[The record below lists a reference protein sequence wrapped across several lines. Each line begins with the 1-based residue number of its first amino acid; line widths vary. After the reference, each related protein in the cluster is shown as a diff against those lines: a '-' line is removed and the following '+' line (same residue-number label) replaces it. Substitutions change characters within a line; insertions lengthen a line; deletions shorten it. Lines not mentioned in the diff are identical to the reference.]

1 MSLDTKDKVVAGH
14 QFASAASAPSIE
26 WGKDFFHRLDGNE
39 AREWRSRHPQL
50 PVVRALAWEALTGVL
65 VAMLAWLI
73 TRRVDVAWSAAYG
86 ALAGVLPAVLA
97 AWGSTRWARSG
108 FPPGAALAGLLV
120 WEVVKLVLTMGLLV
134 AAPKFLGVPIWPALL
149 VGLALTIKMYWVG
162 LFWVGPGKYRTTRRE
177 HTDGC

>member
-1 MSLDTKDKVVAGH
+1 M
-14 QFASAASAPSIE
+14 
-26 WGKDFFHRLDGNE
+26 
-39 AREWRSRHPQL
+39 
-50 PVVRALAWEALTGVL
+50 RAVAWEALTGVL

-97 AWGSTRWARSG
+97 AWGSARWARSG